1 MLAILPRPSRGRGTA
16 RSVVEGATPDTG
28 LASAPAPTSWAPA
41 PPSQGR
47 I

>member
-28 LASAPAPTSWAPA
+28 LASAPSTTSWSPSAA
-41 PPSQGR
+41 SQGR